1 MLEASI
7 RRDGYDNF
15 GPENRFG
22 VFPSASVGWNVGKES
37 FVKDNITWMSQLK
50 LRGSY
55 GKIGN
60 NTIPQFLY
68 EPSFTNNYLYF
79 HMMGKIRR
87 EDSGIQMLRMLRLN
101 GKTWPN
107 GI

>member
-1 MLEASI
+1 MI
-7 RRDGYDNF
+7 TF

-68 EPSFTNNYLYF
+68 EPSFTNNYLYYSYD
-79 HMMGKIRR
+79 G
-87 EDSGIQMLRMLRLN
+87 QN
-101 GKTWPN
+101 T
-107 GI
+107 